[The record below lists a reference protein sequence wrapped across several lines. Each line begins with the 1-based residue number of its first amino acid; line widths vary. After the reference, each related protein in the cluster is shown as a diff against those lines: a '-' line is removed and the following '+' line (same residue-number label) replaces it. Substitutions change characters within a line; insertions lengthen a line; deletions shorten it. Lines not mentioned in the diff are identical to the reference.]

1 MGRGNST
8 KKINPKRKG
17 RREPTASENA
27 LELERLNRRIRNLK
41 LPSLQDV
48 DSNLSPTD
56 GQVII
61 YDQASQ
67 KWIAADLPSG
77 GGGST
82 GIDDKHYIHNQAS
95 ASTTW
100 SVTHN
105 LNKKPGVSVVDTS
118 GNVIEGAIKYTNLN
132 SLIIKFNA
140 SFSGEAYLN

>member
-8 KKINPKRKG
+8 KKINPKRRG
-17 RREPTASENA
+17 RKEPTASENA
-27 LELERLNRRIRNLK
+27 LELERLNRRIRNLS

-48 DSNLSPTD
+48 DSSLSPTD

-77 GGGST
+77 GGGT
-82 GIDDKHYIHNQAS
+82 GVDDKHYIHNQSTAS
-95 ASTTW
+95 ATW

-105 LNKKPGVSVVDTS
+105 LSKKPSVSVVDTS
-118 GNVIEGAIKYTNLN
+118 GNVIEGSIKYTNLN

>member
-27 LELERLNRRIRNLK
+27 LELERLNRRVRSLR

-77 GGGST
+77 GGGS
-82 GIDDKHYIHNQAS
+82 GNDIHYVHYQTV
-95 ASTTW
+95 ASTVW
-100 SVTHN
+100 AITHN
-105 LNKKPGVSVVDTS
+105 LGKKPSVSVVDTS
-118 GNVIEGAIKYTNLN
+118 GSVIEGSIQYNNLN
-132 SLIIKFNA
+132 SLDITFNA